1 MWDKVEIVNSIHSV
15 RTIILKTTEYL
26 RKFIVIFAQ
35 VMEFPELN
43 TNSKWTS
50 IEEIKGRLD

>member
-35 VMEFPELN
+35 LIESPEF
-43 TNSKWTS
+43 
-50 IEEIKGRLD
+50 